1 MANAT
6 AHAIQWVTASPLWH
20 PTAPEA
26 KTMQPP
32 AILRFTTDKFM
43 EELQQRLQTTPRSPR
58 PDLAPLVAK
67 WESFREKAWPD
78 GTPFDDDPADPVDA
92 PPKLYQPLHG
102 HFYLVAANLVCRL
115 PGLPD
120 HVVNLARGERVGFVM
135 RQLTVDGSGELCWV
149 PSTADP
155 KVRQWRLLD
164 DPAQTDP
171 DEELFPLFPFAFQE
185 EGKLRRLQA
194 GLIPVS
200 SREAFEAADLVGNL
214 PALPSAVPETRYLL
228 RCVYRRTRCGPLHPD
243 VVGAA
248 STQFTL
254 AAFLDF
260 DAPARPV
267 QIPLPTDTS
276 LGALKRFKRNVGLVI
291 SKQLSQ
297 NMSKIG
303 PLKDLSDG
311 KTQAQDPNAFGEI
324 CMLSIPIITL
334 CAMIVLYIFLSLLNI
349 IFFWMPLLK
358 ICIPYPKAR

>member
-1 MANAT
+1 MANVT

-32 AILRFTTDKFM
+32 AILRFATDKFM
-43 EELQQRLQTTPRSPR
+43 EELQERLQTTPRSPR
-58 PDLAPLVAK
+58 PDLAPLIAK
-67 WESFREKAWPD
+67 WESFREKIGPD
-78 GTPFDDDPADPVDA
+78 GKIFDDDPGDPVDA

-149 PSTADP
+149 PSAADP
-155 KVRQWRLLD
+155 KTRQWKLLN
-164 DPAQTDP
+164 DPSQTDP

-185 EGKLRRLQA
+185 AGKLRRLHS

-200 SREAFEAADLVGNL
+200 SREAFEAAELVGA
-214 PALPSAVPETRYLL
+214 PALPSTIPETRYVL
-228 RCVYRRTRCGPLHPD
+228 RCVYRRPRCGPLHPD

-248 STQFTL
+248 SAPFTL
-254 AAFLDF
+254 AAYIDF

-267 QIPLPTDTS
+267 RIPLPIDTS
-276 LGALKRFKRNVGLVI
+276 VGSLKRFKKNVGLI
-291 SKQLSQ
+291 LSKQLSQ
-297 NMSKIG
+297 KQSQVG

-311 KTQAQDPNAFGEI
+311 NAQAQDPNAFGEI
-324 CMLSIPIITL
+324 CMMSIPTITL
-334 CAMIVLYIFLSLLNI
+334 CAMIVLYIFIALLDI
-349 IFFWMPLLK
+349 IFFWSPFVK